1 MKKLLIFLFVLIS
14 AKSNAIGWETITG
27 NGNLKTETRQASG
40 YNAISSAG
48 SMNVQIAYG
57 NTSNITV
64 EADEN
69 LLPYIETTVENGKL
83 IIKTKKGY
91 NLKTKHKMVVN
102 VSLTKLTSLSLSGS
116 GNVSGDG
123 AFSNPGKTDIS
134 ISGSG
139 NIKLGFDNFSELN
152 TSISGS
158 GNIDLRGKNCN
169 NITATISGSGNIDC
183 SNVQVNDVFA
193 KVSGSGNIK
202 VNTTK
207 SIDAKVS
214 GSGNVFYK
222 GNPTSIVSKA
232 SGSGK
237 IIKI

>member
-1 MKKLLIFLFVLIS
+1 MKMLLVCLFALIS
-14 AKSNAIGWETITG
+14 TESIALGWETITG
-27 NGNLKTETRQASG
+27 NGNLKKETRQASD
-40 YNAISSAG
+40 YTAVSSSG
-48 SMNVQIAYG
+48 SMNVHVTYG
-57 NTSNITV
+57 NSNTITV

-69 LLPYIETTVENGKL
+69 LLPYIETSVEKGKL

-91 NLKTKHKMVVN
+91 NLKSRQKMVVN

-116 GNVSGDG
+116 GNINGDG
-123 AFSNPGKTDIS
+123 AFSNTGKTEIS

-139 NIKLGFDNFSELN
+139 NIKLGFDNISEIEA
-152 TSISGS
+152 SISGS
-158 GNIDLRGKNCN
+158 GNMDLGGKNCN

-183 SNVQVNDVFA
+183 SRVQVNDVFA

-222 GNPTSIVSKA
+222 GNPANIVSKA

-237 IIKI
+237 VIRM